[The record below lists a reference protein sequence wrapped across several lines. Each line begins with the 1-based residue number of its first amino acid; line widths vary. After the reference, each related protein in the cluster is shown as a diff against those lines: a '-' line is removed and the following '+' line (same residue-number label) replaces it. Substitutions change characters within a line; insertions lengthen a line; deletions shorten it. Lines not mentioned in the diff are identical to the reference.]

1 MRPVPPNLSTAV
13 CSITSTQRRRY
24 FWAAWWT
31 GEPSYAPFRK
41 PDAAHGGARS
51 FEDALQ
57 EAQAVAGRSL
67 AIVDAYWARA
77 WKSVL
82 RGQLPA
88 PPKSAESTKSSTPP
102 PSASRE
108 RAPDRAKPTP
118 TVSAAESAW
127 HVLGLQTGASRAE
140 VKRAYQRRAL
150 QTHPDH
156 GGDATEFRAVQ
167 RAYEKLMQ
175 RLEARAARPQRRRSD
190 TP

>member
-31 GEPSYAPFRK
+31 GEPSYAPFRQ
-41 PDAAHGGARS
+41 PDAANGGARS
-51 FEDALQ
+51 FEEALE

-67 AIVDAYWARA
+67 TIVDAYWARA

-82 RGQLPA
+82 RGELPA
-88 PPKSAESTKSSTPP
+88 PPLSTKPGKPAGAP
-102 PSASRE
+102 PSAADE
-108 RAPDRAKPTP
+108 RTQGRPKPAPAAN
-118 TVSAAESAW
+118 AAESAW
-127 HVLGLQTGASRAE
+127 SVLGLQTGATLAE

-156 GGDATEFRAVQ
+156 GGDAAEFRAIQ
-167 RAYEKLMQ
+167 RAYEKLMD
-175 RLEARAARPQRRRSD
+175 RLERRAGRPQRRR
-190 TP
+190 